1 MESFILHII
10 IVVVIGEVIA
20 YIVATRN
27 DKLKE
32 YKTRITQIIVT
43 TALMGVLV
51 ALVVVENN
59 NKETEKRIASEE
71 QTSNNDKDAQEKAD
85 TTNKEQI
92 VDTGIKNDN
101 SISQKK
107 DETQE
112 KIDELKKPEI
122 EKMDESSWIALRIS
136 EFKQELLD
144 NELIENNISVAVNGN
159 TLKVPFNGE
168 ELTKIGVN
176 DTSETEVPP
185 MAEAYGRIRK
195 LNGKPLELTYLNMS
209 TDTVSSDNCMING
222 IILNSKDTS
231 LKFNEGQEITVGTPI
246 EDVVKALYENKYP
259 LEYFGNS
266 DKIEIKDIEAIAST
280 TGNIDRCCSIRVSE
294 ADDSFTVRLNTY
306 NVIAITT
313 PESEC
318 IPQDLRN
325 KASDEV
331 RHFEYTIEGTLSNG
345 VDTIAINC
353 NAINVE
359 VLAYRHDLML
369 KEPEIKEQK

>member
-59 NKETEKRIASEE
+59 NKETEKSIASEE

-176 DTSETEVPP
+176 DASETEVPP

>member
-266 DKIEIKDIEAIAST
+266 DKIEIKNIEAIAST

-318 IPQDLRN
+318 IPQDLRD

>member
-59 NKETEKRIASEE
+59 NKETEKSIASEE